1 MPEPRPTAPPPLV
14 VASALTTME
23 GVGLIIGAVF
33 ELADISSGRASLAVA
48 MAGCFGAYG
57 VALVIGGLALR
68 RLVTWPR
75 GLALITQLIMLG
87 LAWGLRHHP
96 VDAIAVGV
104 VGAIALAGIIHPA
117 SIEAL
122 EGSRGRQDS
131 SDSSD

>member
-1 MPEPRPTAPPPLV
+1 MPETPRTAPPPLV
-14 VASALTTME
+14 VASALTTLE
-23 GVGLIIGAVF
+23 GLGLIIGAIV
-33 ELADISSGRASLAVA
+33 ELASISSGHASLAVA
-48 MAGCFGAYG
+48 MAACFGAYG

-96 VDAIAVGV
+96 LDAIAVAI
-104 VGAIALAGIIHPA
+104 VGAIALAGIVHPA

-122 EGSRGRQDS
+122 EGSRNRQDS